1 MAQST
6 DNDGPMIVC
15 AEGEVLPEGDPRRRP
30 VIDDISR
37 TLGRGVSTIISDEVS
52 IYEHNGLI
60 AFKVVPQLRDEAD
73 RLAPLVGVTSR
84 SVVGEAGWPEGAV
97 EEFIWFGRQ
106 AGRPLD
112 DDLGRHLLSGIQ
124 HAKKKRTTSF
134 KPKSTALVVGL
145 LLAGVATT
153 IFLWW
158 TLH

>member
-60 AFKVVPQLRDEAD
+60 AF
-73 RLAPLVGVTSR
+73 
-84 SVVGEAGWPEGAV
+84 
-97 EEFIWFGRQ
+97 
-106 AGRPLD
+106 
-112 DDLGRHLLSGIQ
+112 
-124 HAKKKRTTSF
+124 
-134 KPKSTALVVGL
+134 
-145 LLAGVATT
+145 
-153 IFLWW
+153 
-158 TLH
+158 